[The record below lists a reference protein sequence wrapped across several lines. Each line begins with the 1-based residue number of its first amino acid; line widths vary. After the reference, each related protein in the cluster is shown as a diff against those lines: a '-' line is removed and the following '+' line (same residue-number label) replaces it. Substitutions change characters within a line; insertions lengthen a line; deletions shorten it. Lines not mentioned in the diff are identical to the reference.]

1 MRFTLAAQLSV
12 VFSLVAAP
20 VLAADGWHRF
30 ADPAHGYALDLPTG
44 SFGEPE
50 RDVDTGLVHLSEL
63 EGAGLIEVYSGV
75 NPKGLPVSDF
85 ADELSRAERIAD
97 VTYRADGKTWF
108 VLSGHYR
115 READERQDLIYYAKF
130 VFTPGHARFAAFEIS
145 YPVTEKLRMDPV
157 VAHLERS
164 LRIR

>member
-1 MRFTLAAQLSV
+1 MRFTMAAQLFV
-12 VFSLVAAP
+12 VFSLVAVPAF
-20 VLAADGWHRF
+20 AAGGWQRV

-50 RDVDTGLVHLSEL
+50 RDPDTGLVHLSDL
-63 EGAGLIEVYSGV
+63 EGAALIEVYSGV

-97 VTYRADGKTWF
+97 VTYRAGGSNWF

-130 VFTPGHARFAAFEIS
+130 V
-145 YPVTEKLRMDPV
+145 
-157 VAHLERS
+157 
-164 LRIR
+164 